1 MNRMVIALLSMLFFA
16 GGAGA
21 LLHSMGIIGIPGGC
35 F

>member
-16 GGAGA
+16 GTAGA
-21 LLHSMGIIGIPGGC
+21 LLHSMGYGWIGGGC